1 MESAVRFVLLP
12 DGAHTSVHALAAMI
26 ADNLDQLLCV
36 WRFSA
41 PERDDLT
48 PYTYAAA
55 FRQGPG
61 DCVCVIARLCIG
73 SGPKQIAG
81 GVPYQA
87 LEEFLTQRHI
97 SVSQQTIGS
106 DQIPEESLI
115 QPFLV
120 NQVMEA
126 ISDHWAERYKE
137 IFAGLEAKVLTT
149 IEEEAA
155 AGTSHPPHSPTIA
168 GPKQHWTFSPIAAA

>member
-1 MESAVRFVLLP
+1 VESAVRFVLLP
-12 DGAHTSVHALAAMI
+12 NGAHTSVHALAAMI

-61 DCVCVIARLCIG
+61 DYVCVIARLG
-73 SGPKQIAG
+73 VGRGPQQMES
-81 GVPYQA
+81 GVPYWV
-87 LEEFLTQRHI
+87 LEEFLAQQHI
-97 SVSQQTIGS
+97 GVSQQVIGS
-106 DQIPEESLI
+106 DRLPEESQL

-120 NQVMEA
+120 TQIMEA
-126 ISDHWAERYKE
+126 VSDHWAERYKE
-137 IFAGLEAKVLTT
+137 IFSGLEAQVLVT
-149 IEEEAA
+149 IEKQMSARTLHA
-155 AGTSHPPHSPTIA
+155 LHSPAIA
-168 GPKQHWTFSPIAAA
+168 

>member
-1 MESAVRFVLLP
+1 
-12 DGAHTSVHALAAMI
+12 MI

-61 DCVCVIARLCIG
+61 DCVCVIARLG
-73 SGPKQIAG
+73 VGRGPKQMESG
-81 GVPYQA
+81 MPYWA
-87 LEEFLTQRHI
+87 LEEFLAQQHI
-97 SVSQQTIGS
+97 GVSQQFIGS
-106 DQIPEESLI
+106 DRLPEESQL

-120 NQVMEA
+120 TQ
-126 ISDHWAERYKE
+126 I
-137 IFAGLEAKVLTT
+137 
-149 IEEEAA
+149 
-155 AGTSHPPHSPTIA
+155 
-168 GPKQHWTFSPIAAA
+168 